1 MPGYTFRTP
10 TSRPTFLSICLPFSF
25 SLLMYIFLLGLV
37 LSFHS
42 VWSLEVFGSSGDLHV
57 VNKDIAPDGVTRS
70 TVLAGGVFPGPLI
83 SGNKGDQFHINVIN
97 DLTDPTMVVS
107 TSIHWHGIFQHGTNY
122 EDGTSSVTQ
131 CPISPG
137 HSFKYDFSVPQQAG
151 TFWYHSH
158 IGVQYCEGLRGPL
171 VVYDGPNG
179 VNDPHRALYDVDDET
194 TIITLADWYHN
205 TARQV
210 ADTLL
215 PPLAN
220 STLINGMGRF
230 FEDPTSPL
238 AVITVA
244 PNKRYRFR
252 VISVSCDPSFTFSV
266 DGHNLTIIEVDGVNT
281 QPLTVNSIQILAGQ
295 RYSVILETKQ
305 PVDNYWIRSLPNE
318 AGPQGFHG
326 GINSAILRYEG
337 ASDAEP
343 TTSKQHDCIPLREVD
358 LHPLESPGAPGL
370 PVPLGADVVLNF
382 TLGFDG
388 GLFFM
393 NGVRFIS
400 PSVPVLLQIL
410 SGAQRAQ
417 DLLPQGSVFGLP
429 LGKVIEINFFGHDAL
444 GDPHPFHLH
453 GHTFDVVK
461 SADSDMYNFVDP
473 VRRDVTGVVQGKKTT
488 IRFMTDNTGPWFL
501 HCHIDFHLDAGLAVV
516 MAEGIQNVNNTIHP
530 VSVWNEL
537 CPIYNSIFSDQQ

>member
-1 MPGYTFRTP
+1 
-10 TSRPTFLSICLPFSF
+10 
-25 SLLMYIFLLGLV
+25 MYIFLLGLV
-37 LSFHS
+37 LSFHP
-42 VWSLEVFGSSGDLHV
+42 VWSLEVFGSSGDLHI

-97 DLTDPTMVVS
+97 ELTDPTMDVS

-137 HSFKYDFSVPQQAG
+137 HSFKYDFGVPQQAG

-158 IGVQYCEGLRGPL
+158 MGVQYCEGLRGPL

-179 VNDPHRALYDVDDET
+179 VNDPHRALYDVDDAT
-194 TIITLADWYHN
+194 TIITLADWYHQ

-210 ADTLL
+210 AETLL

-230 FEDPTSPL
+230 FENPTSPL
-238 AVITVA
+238 TVITVT
-244 PNKRYRFR
+244 PHKRYRFR
-252 VISVSCDPSFTFSV
+252 VLSISCDPNFTFSI

-295 RYSVILETKQ
+295 RYSVIFEAKQ

-318 AGPQGFHG
+318 AGPQGFLG

-337 ASDAEP
+337 APDAEP
-343 TTSKQHDCIPLREVD
+343 TTSIQNSTIPYRENLPARRDDPFLWAPMLYLTSPSD
-358 LHPLESPGAPGL
+358 LM
-370 PVPLGADVVLNF
+370 V
-382 TLGFDG
+382 
-388 GLFFM
+388 GLFSM
-393 NGVRFIS
+393 NGVQFIP

-410 SGAQRAQ
+410 SGTQRAQ

-429 LGKVIEINFFGHDAL
+429 LGKVIEINFFGDAAL

-453 GHTFDVVK
+453 GHNFDVVK
-461 SADSDMYNFVDP
+461 SADSNVYNFVDP
-473 VRRDVTGVVQGKKTT
+473 VRRDVTSVVQGRSTT
-488 IRFMTDNTGPWFL
+488 IRFKTDNTGPWFL
-501 HCHIDFHLDAGLAVV
+501 HCHIDFHLWAGLAVV
-516 MAEGIQNVNNTIHP
+516 MAEGIKDVNKTIHP
-530 VSVWNEL
+530 VSAWNEL
-537 CPIYNSIFSDQQ
+537 CPIYNSVFADQQ